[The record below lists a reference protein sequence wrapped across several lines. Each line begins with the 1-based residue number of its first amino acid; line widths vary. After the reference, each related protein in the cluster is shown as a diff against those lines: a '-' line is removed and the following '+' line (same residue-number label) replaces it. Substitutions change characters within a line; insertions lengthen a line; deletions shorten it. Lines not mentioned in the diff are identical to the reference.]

1 LVPAEKRTWTQAFGR
16 TGDQGNALTAPL
28 SPSNTYVAYLS
39 RLEPLDSG
47 DVTAM
52 FEMVTLEWASNAAN
66 SAQEVIA
73 AAPDGPAT
81 MWSIAAVA
89 PSTFQAA
96 LGVTDPD
103 LVAEGV
109 WFLLTFTMVSSLLED
124 PAGGELAGDLTDA
137 LYPFAPTSTS
147 YGTYELTQGQCLFA
161 PDVQDDGTARLS
173 EPDPASFRA
182 FLTLTDAEKKLLR
195 QLLQGYGA
203 LVAALA
209 QPGTMPPPP
218 PPLPPPI
225 GPGPTVVAIGVMDI
239 GAGSC
244 NLLFTKNSAG
254 QLEPLVYLDVGRPYN
269 AFKNT
274 EPGNLDADPK
284 KTNSG
289 PILQNASG
297 TLSVVLTHWDQDHL
311 LLGLTPGLATLPWLA
326 PTQSYGPGTTKLV
339 AGLTRI
345 TRLPTG
351 FGSRDFGSYKLV
363 EVSLG
368 RPKKKG
374 KDPEF
379 QNNSGLAMLVPLWF
393 PTDELQPHQCLLPGD
408 ASIGNLGGPP
418 LTDVT
423 AYTAVHH
430 GANTFKATENL
441 PTPVVT
447 PGVVAFSYGIRTSP
461 KPTANNQHG
470 YNHPTQ
476 ASIAANRTAGW
487 TRQVATAETKVVNGA
502 MPEQNGVRGNLL
514 IGQPLDVAPAY
525 ATTAFA
531 VYVTKL
537 TSGQS

>member
-137 LYPFAPTSTS
+137 LYPFAPTSAS

-254 QLEPLVYLDVGRPYN
+254 
-269 AFKNT
+269 
-274 EPGNLDADPK
+274 
-284 KTNSG
+284 NSSRWC
-289 PILQNASG
+289 ISTSA
-297 TLSVVLTHWDQDHL
+297 
-311 LLGLTPGLATLPWLA
+311 A
-326 PTQSYGPGTTKLV
+326 
-339 AGLTRI
+339 RI
-345 TRLPTG
+345 TRSRTPSPGTSTPT
-351 FGSRDFGSYKLV
+351 R
-363 EVSLG
+363 
-368 RPKKKG
+368 R
-374 KDPEF
+374 
-379 QNNSGLAMLVPLWF
+379 
-393 PTDELQPHQCLLPGD
+393 
-408 ASIGNLGGPP
+408 
-418 LTDVT
+418 
-423 AYTAVHH
+423 
-430 GANTFKATENL
+430 
-441 PTPVVT
+441 
-447 PGVVAFSYGIRTSP
+447 R
-461 KPTANNQHG
+461 PTADR
-470 YNHPTQ
+470 
-476 ASIAANRTAGW
+476 SCK
-487 TRQVATAETKVVNGA
+487 TR
-502 MPEQNGVRGNLL
+502 
-514 IGQPLDVAPAY
+514 PARCRWC
-525 ATTAFA
+525 
-531 VYVTKL
+531 
-537 TSGQS
+537 